1 MQRRLLA
8 LCRSSVFF
16 AFVASVLLFPGDS
29 PAVVS
34 DARLTGLPPNTVVT
48 LTNDKTGEKVEGKT
62 DDRGIATFL
71 LGDRNWEAGSYRVTF
86 WGVSRAITLK
96 DDPNQIDLSG
106 LLPSI
111 RGLLPGRS
119 HSIDIQPGVKFFEFA
134 LKPIDSSFGLRID
147 YSPPLLCCEDTFS
160 LVPYVSLW
168 TVPGVNIGKHPPFNF
183 AGTFKSIDD
192 GWMLGL
198 TIGLMHAS
206 DLAKWG
212 IAPESAAILG
222 ILMMGIGWAHYDFD
236 LKRVAGFP
244 HNFTIAD
251 RFNSRDDAL
260 RLEFNVGVEANWP
273 GGYFLGIRGG
283 AAPTYTDIFN
293 GGRRWRTE
301 GSVGLVGGLRW

>member
-48 LTNDKTGEKVEGKT
+48 LSNEQTGETTEGKT
-62 DDRGIATFL
+62 DDRGTVVFL
-71 LGDRNWEAGSYRVTF
+71 LGGRKLEAGRYRATV
-86 WGVSRAITLK
+86 GGMSRSIQLK
-96 DDPNQIDLSG
+96 DGSNRIDLSG
-106 LLPSI
+106 FFP
-111 RGLLPGRS
+111 GAGALLPGRG
-119 HSIDIQPGVKFFEFA
+119 HSLYLQPGVKFFDGA
-134 LKPIDSSFGLRID
+134 LKPIHSSFALSFGYI
-147 YSPPLLCCEDTFS
+147 PPLVCCGDFFS
-160 LVPYVSLW
+160 LSPYLNVW

-273 GGYFLGIRGG
+273 SGYFLGIRGG